1 MATRNRKQLKREHF
15 QKKRPSAL
23 GLEEHLPIEGQG
35 WDEMMLVY
43 SWSFEDALKAQKEW
57 ENKCGSNIQGRGRL
71 YRWTGAPL

>member
-43 SWSFEDALKAQKEW
+43 PVVA
-57 ENKCGSNIQGRGRL
+57 
-71 YRWTGAPL
+71 